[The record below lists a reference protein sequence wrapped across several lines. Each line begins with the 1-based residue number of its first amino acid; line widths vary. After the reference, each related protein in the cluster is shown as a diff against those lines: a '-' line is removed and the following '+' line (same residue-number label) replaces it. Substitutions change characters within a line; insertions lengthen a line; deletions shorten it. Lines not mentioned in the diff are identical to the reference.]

1 MKLTRLWETKWK
13 EICMTRLEWQPTNK
27 TMQMSSTQVGVSTHS
42 TTRQRQ
48 RCKRGHMN
56 KLRKPLMSSSTWKVR
71 IQKRLG
77 KWRGKMLIYL
87 WKSHLSKAVWAA
99 FLMLRTLRTISAQ
112 FAWEMELSP
121 IVSQL
126 NVRPAVAVVKGQML
140 WEHIQLNAR
149 IVRAWEISFTN
160 ASHAWV

>member
-1 MKLTRLWETKWK
+1 
-13 EICMTRLEWQPTNK
+13 
-27 TMQMSSTQVGVSTHS
+27 
-42 TTRQRQ
+42 
-48 RCKRGHMN
+48 
-56 KLRKPLMSSSTWKVR
+56 
-71 IQKRLG
+71 
-77 KWRGKMLIYL
+77 
-87 WKSHLSKAVWAA
+87 
-99 FLMLRTLRTISAQ
+99 MLRTLRTISAQ

-126 NVRPAVAVVKGQML
+126 NVRPAVAVVKGQIL